1 MGLKVLVA
9 LEMNQGANSQHH
21 VIASVTR
28 DLRGTYVVHINAFW
42 KNSHTHKSKINE
54 SFLKRNPVY
63 STGLLQYQFLNPT
76 KETIN
81 F

>member
-42 KNSHTHKSKINE
+42 KNSHTHKINE
-54 SFLKRNPVY
+54 SFYKEK
-63 STGLLQYQFLNPT
+63 TQFIVQGYYN
-76 KETIN
+76 IN

>member
-1 MGLKVLVA
+1 MAQWLKVLVA

-28 DLRGTYVVHINAFW
+28 NLRGTYVVHINAFW

-54 SFLKRNPVY
+54 SFLKEKTQFIVQGYY
-63 STGLLQYQFLNPT
+63 S
-76 KETIN
+76 IN